1 MAEILPYLS
10 SRELE
15 TLLIA
20 LDPLLDGFG
29 GGESCLDDAS
39 AYLVRLGEQI
49 EDISQDE
56 LVALMEW
63 INIWRATG
71 GNRNTLRLMVKTLLS
86 LNKTHKQIATS
97 GEIKS

>member
-1 MAEILPYLS
+1 M
-10 SRELE
+10 
-15 TLLIA
+15 
-20 LDPLLDGFG
+20 
-29 GGESCLDDAS
+29 DDAS

-56 LVALMEW
+56 LAALMEW